1 MKTHLFWWY
10 RTLSFTLSAEV
21 NLVLFE
27 KHPNFLFVYIQMYF
41 YSWHCVII
49 NRYRLCTDCFCLF
62 LCCSLVDADPQT
74 GRLRGNVTLSSA
86 AARVRMSW
94 CCHTGRRGT
103 TVFPLAAPIQ
113 DVLIE
118 RHTASS
124 LLQLDVKCSSSCP
137 PCYFNNVSL
146 LRAFWL
152 SFSLQLKFKLFTL
165 LAYTQS

>member
-1 MKTHLFWWY
+1 MKTHHFWWY
-10 RTLSFTLSAEV
+10 RTLSFTLSAEL

-27 KHPNFLFVYIQMYF
+27 KHPNFLFFIYRCTFI
-41 YSWHCVII
+41 HDTVII

-86 AARVRMSW
+86 AARVRTSW

-103 TVFPLAAPIQ
+103 IVFPLAAPIQ

-146 LRAFWL
+146 LGAFWL